1 MAAYY
6 LELIRQVQPSGPYN
20 HLGWSFGGLVA
31 HAMAAALQDTGQ
43 EIALLAILD
52 AYPEQTGS
60 ARIENHVEPDEKFAL
75 LDLIEPL
82 GYDESALGDDP
93 MANTREILRREQH
106 ILSSLE
112 EHQLLALLNV
122 WKNNIRLMNN
132 FSPRRFTGDLL
143 LLSAM
148 DGNVDA
154 PVERW
159 KPYVSGEIKWHEIAC
174 GHAGM
179 MNAEPLRQ
187 IGPMVAS
194 ELGLCFT
201 GQNSPS

>member
-1 MAAYY
+1 
-6 LELIRQVQPSGPYN
+6 
-20 HLGWSFGGLVA
+20 
-31 HAMAAALQDTGQ
+31 
-43 EIALLAILD
+43 
-52 AYPEQTGS
+52 
-60 ARIENHVEPDEKFAL
+60 
-75 LDLIEPL
+75 
-82 GYDESALGDDP
+82 
-93 MANTREILRREQH
+93 LRREQH

-132 FSPRRFTGDLL
+132 FSPRTFTGDLL
-143 LLSAM
+143 SLSAI

-179 MNAEPLRQ
+179 MNAEPLGQ